1 MEEIKFDTIQ
11 QVNDHY
17 GITTLH
23 PLVTVVHLAQLL
35 PFELFSKKFCLKI
48 SELGLEIV

>member
-23 PLVTVVHLAQLL
+23 PLVTVVHLERIDYTAAAKAQ
-35 PFELFSKKFCLKI
+35 
-48 SELGLEIV
+48 VH